1 MGDSGEQEA
10 YERGQI
16 HYNHQKDDLLGAAK
30 HEPWRDLCESDE
42 DYEGRLD
49 AYGKGFD
56 NARDSHRRDG

>member
-1 MGDSGEQEA
+1 MGTKQEEH
-10 YERGQI
+10 ERGQ
-16 HYNHQKDDLLGAAK
+16 HDYNYQKDDLLGAAK

-42 DYEGRLD
+42 DYVERVD